1 MSDGT
6 RLGRDADRAYNGEMG
21 RLSASLPGDLVE
33 HARDTLDEWFGRY
46 ITLEG
51 VVGQRQVR
59 VERMED
65 PEEQR
70 NTILFR
76 VEEGDDVAPRYF
88 KLAVDIEEV
97 EEPE

>member
-6 RLGRDADRAYNGEMG
+6 RLGRDADRAYNLEMAG
-21 RLSASLPGDLVE
+21 VSASLPGDLLE
-33 HARDTLDEWFGRY
+33 HARDTLAEWFGPY
-46 ITLEG
+46 VTVSGLI
-51 VVGQRQVR
+51 GQRQVR
-59 VERMED
+59 AVRMED

-70 NTILFR
+70 NTITFR
-76 VEEGDDVAPRYF
+76 IEGDDVAPRYF